1 MTSWRHRAIVLSV
14 SKKVARRK
22 EVRTVRLSVYLP
34 EDLHRVI
41 MHRCV
46 DENISFT
53 KLAERLLREY
63 LKTPLK
69 QKGGR

>member
-1 MTSWRHRAIVLSV
+1 MLYMRLTPSAL
-14 SKKVARRK
+14 RK

-34 EDLHRVI
+34 EELHRTI

-46 DENISFT
+46 DENVSFT

-69 QKGGR
+69 KGGK

>member
-1 MTSWRHRAIVLSV
+1 MKLTPSAL
-14 SKKVARRK
+14 RK
-22 EVRTVRLSVYLP
+22 EVRVVRLSVYLP
-34 EDLHRVI
+34 EELHRTI

-46 DENISFT
+46 DENVSFT

-69 QKGGR
+69 KGGK

>member
-1 MTSWRHRAIVLSV
+1 M
-14 SKKVARRK
+14 
-22 EVRTVRLSVYLP
+22 RLSVYLA
-34 EDLHRVI
+34 EELHRAI

-63 LKTPLK
+63 LKTPMK
-69 QKGGR
+69 KGGQ

>member
-1 MTSWRHRAIVLSV
+1 M
-14 SKKVARRK
+14 
-22 EVRTVRLSVYLP
+22 RLTVYLP
-34 EDLHRVI
+34 EELHRTI

-46 DENISFT
+46 DENVSFT

-69 QKGGR
+69 KGGQ

>member
-1 MTSWRHRAIVLSV
+1 MRRRANE
-14 SKKVARRK
+14 SKE
-22 EVRTVRLSVYLP
+22 EVRTVRLSVYLA
-34 EDLHRVI
+34 EELHRAI

-63 LKTPLK
+63 LKTPVK
-69 QKGGR
+69 KGGQ